1 MSKKSKPAATETFAR
16 RKWSWDDGVYE
27 ITPLTSTG
35 TTSTTS
41 GPTIFVKNETA
52 NKKRRDNT
60 NTRWPMVSEN
70 AGCQPEQVA
79 EANANCRKMGIA
91 AEYMPNG
98 DVVWSSPKA
107 KRDHIRS
114 IGLHDRSAY
123 Y

>member
-16 RKWSWDDGVYE
+16 RKWSWDDGVYD
-27 ITPLTSTG
+27 ITPITSSTTRTST
-35 TTSTTS
+35 

-60 NTRWPMVSEN
+60 NTRWPIVSEN

-79 EANANCRKMGIA
+79 EANANFRKMGIA
-91 AEYMPNG
+91 AEYQPNG
-98 DVVWSSPKA
+98 DVVWSSPQA

>member
-1 MSKKSKPAATETFAR
+1 MAR
-16 RKWSWDDGVYE
+16 RLFIYDKTLGTTVE
-27 ITPLTSTG
+27 ITPTRRIETA
-35 TTSTTS
+35 
-41 GPTIFVKNETA
+41 PTILVKNLTA

-91 AEYMPNG
+91 AEYLPTG